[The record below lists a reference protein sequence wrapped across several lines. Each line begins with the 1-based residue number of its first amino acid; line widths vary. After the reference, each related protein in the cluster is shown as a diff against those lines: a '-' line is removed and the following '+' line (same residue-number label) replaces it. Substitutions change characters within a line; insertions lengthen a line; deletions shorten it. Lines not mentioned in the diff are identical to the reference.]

1 MVIVWMM
8 QADRTLDDAGWPN
21 LKRCGA
27 VMKTSNL
34 EDVNVGEILDR
45 VLDKGIVID
54 PSARVSLM
62 GQDLHAM
69 RSRVVVE
76 SVNTFL

>member
-1 MVIVWMM
+1 M
-8 QADRTLDDAGWPN
+8 Q
-21 LKRCGA
+21 
-27 VMKTSNL
+27 TSNL
-34 EDVNVGEILDR
+34 EDMNMADILDR

-76 SVNTFL
+76 SVNTFF

>member
-1 MVIVWMM
+1 MSDQYTARVPSGV
-8 QADRTLDDAGWPN
+8 AGTQT
-21 LKRCGA
+21 GV

-34 EDVNVGEILDR
+34 EDLNVVDILDR

-76 SVNTFL
+76 SVMMAV